1 MDKQNKLSDIKDLQA
16 SEGCPSFSEVSESL
30 QRLTSPANSVPDLEK
45 ENKKAAENGIELARR
60 NRTVLERELMIK
72 ENLPLVYFFAKRMA
86 NAPYHNHQDFE
97 DLVSEGTEGLI
108 KAVDNRDPGKSEG
121 EWRVY
126 LAICIRASMS
136 RHLHKSR
143 HRAIEVEEDMELED
157 TADKSLELL
166 DFYEMIDMLEDKRQ
180 RDLLIDKYVYG
191 RNCADMG
198 RERGLS
204 RERTRQIVIQGEET
218 LKKRLT
224 NLDS

>member
-1 MDKQNKLSDIKDLQA
+1 MDKQKKLSDIKDLRA
-16 SEGCPSFSEVSESL
+16 SEACPSLSEASESL
-30 QRLTSPANSVPDLEK
+30 QRLTSLANGVPDLEK
-45 ENKKAAENGIELARR
+45 ENKKGAENGIELARR

-108 KAVDNRDPGKSEG
+108 KAVDNRNPDKSEG

-143 HRAIEVEEDMELED
+143 HRANEVELED
-157 TADKSLELL
+157 CSADKPLELL
-166 DFYEMIDMLEDKRQ
+166 DFYEIINMLEDERQ

-191 RNCADMG
+191 RSCADMG

-204 RERTRQIVIQGEET
+204 RERTRQIVIKGEET
-218 LKKRLT
+218 LKKRLM

>member
-16 SEGCPSFSEVSESL
+16 SKDCPSFSEASESL

-45 ENKKAAENGIELARR
+45 ENKKRAKDGIELARQ

-108 KAVDNRDPGKSEG
+108 KAVDNRDPEKSQR
-121 EWRVY
+121 EWRAY

-143 HRAIEVEEDMELED
+143 HRANEVEDMELED
-157 TADKSLELL
+157 CTADKPLELL
-166 DFYEMIDMLEDKRQ
+166 DFYEIINMLEDKRQ

-191 RNCADMG
+191 RNCADMA

-224 NLDS
+224 NLDI